1 MQKSWI
7 SKKKPVEEVV
17 LALAEQLNV
26 THNIAYL
33 LAQRDVISFESARS
47 FFRPELS
54 QLHDPFLMKDM
65 VEAVE
70 RLSSAIHKKENIL
83 VYGDYDVDGTT
94 AVTLVY
100 SFLTSLGVSCHYY
113 IPDRYS
119 EGYGFSFQGV
129 DFAKENKCSLIITLD
144 CGVRDGKKIEYA
156 KSLGIDV
163 IVCDHHLPAEIPPA
177 AAVLDPKRPDC
188 NYPYKGLSG
197 AGVGFKLMQ
206 GLCVQQ
212 SIDMELLFSYLDLVT
227 ISIGADIVPLTGEN
241 RILAYHG
248 LQQLQESQRPGVS
261 AMLLNAD
268 FKKPAITITDVV
280 FILAPRI
287 NAAGRIFSGK
297 QAVALLLSENHEQA
311 LELSSAIEEYNA
323 TRKGLDKEITAHAI
337 QKIDADDFQHD
348 SLSTV
353 VFDESWHKGVVGI
366 VASRLVE
373 TFYKPTIVLVSDGEK
388 MAGSA
393 RSISGIDL
401 FECLSECEKEL
412 IQFGGHTMAAGLSLA
427 AENFTAFRE
436 RFDEVVREKLN
447 NIRPVPMMEYDTEI
461 DFTEI
466 TPKMFRVLKQFE
478 PHGPENLSPVFLAR
492 QVKNTHSTRTVG
504 ENNKHLKLHVHQ
516 ATNPKISF
524 DGIGFDLGHWAEKL
538 QNGALVDVLFAI
550 DENTWNNKTSLQM
563 IVKDIR
569 LSESEPGDSD
579 RN

>member
-1 MQKSWI
+1 
-7 SKKKPVEEVV
+7 
-17 LALAEQLNV
+17 
-26 THNIAYL
+26 
-33 LAQRDVISFESARS
+33 
-47 FFRPELS
+47 
-54 QLHDPFLMKDM
+54 
-65 VEAVE
+65 
-70 RLSSAIHKKENIL
+70 
-83 VYGDYDVDGTT
+83 
-94 AVTLVY
+94 
-100 SFLTSLGVSCHYY
+100 
-113 IPDRYS
+113 
-119 EGYGFSFQGV
+119 
-129 DFAKENKCSLIITLD
+129 
-144 CGVRDGKKIEYA
+144 
-156 KSLGIDV
+156 
-163 IVCDHHLPAEIPPA
+163 
-177 AAVLDPKRPDC
+177 
-188 NYPYKGLSG
+188 
-197 AGVGFKLMQ
+197 
-206 GLCVQQ
+206 
-212 SIDMELLFSYLDLVT
+212 
-227 ISIGADIVPLTGEN
+227 
-241 RILAYHG
+241 
-248 LQQLQESQRPGVS
+248 
-261 AMLLNAD
+261 MLLNAD

-337 QKIDADDFQHD
+337 QKIDADDFQQD

-373 TFYKPTIVLVSDGEK
+373 TFYKPTIVMVSDGQK

-393 RSISGIDL
+393 RSISSIDL
-401 FECLSECEKEL
+401 FECLSECEEYL

-427 AENFTAFRE
+427 AENFASFRE

-447 NIRPVPMMEYDTEI
+447 NIRPVPMMEYDAEI

-492 QVKNTHSTRTVG
+492 QVKNTRSTRTVG

-524 DGIGFDLGHWAEKL
+524 DGIGFDLGHWSEKL
-538 QNGALVDVLFAI
+538 QNGAIVDVLFAI

-569 LSESEPGDSD
+569 LSESESGDSD
-579 RN
+579 GN